1 MIKTVKFLGFGV
13 VLGGLMAA
21 AVNADV
27 GLSPQQISYFDLP
40 GQALQSSLVEFAIQA
55 RVTVVADSRLI
66 ASYRSG
72 PVVGPQPVDKA
83 LSGLLANTPLAFR
96 FDADTATFIIQQK
109 PSLPDADPAEP
120 VPVAKPAMPILDE
133 VVVTSAS
140 YPFRYHTVTNTHL
153 HGGMSYFDSSRFL
166 NVVPRALV
174 EDQQAKDIGDALKFV
189 SGVTPGDGVTDS
201 NDDVFIRG
209 FQRHA
214 IYIDGFRLSDSTGV
228 KQLPANVERI
238 DIIKGPS
245 TLLYGQ
251 AEPGGVVNV
260 VRKRP
265 QDETFISAEVGGG
278 SSGRRFASLDMNG
291 QLPGPGDV
299 DVRLI
304 LADDAQDEQADIT
317 DVHRQL
323 IAGSLK
329 WEVTPDTI
337 IDMGYEYQ
345 QASQQWDRNFLI
357 FNAYEDIFPG
367 ASLGASAKQA
377 RPDFTTDYTLFDA
390 AITHYFSPD
399 WRLRAKYVWH
409 DEERLGIRTT
419 SENLLTN
426 GMFFKREEL
435 GNDFAVFVLGGQVAI
450 PLVIYPQSPEWL
462 FRLGKLRS
470 IYDEQAFETENN
482 VSLNLEGSF
491 TTGGLTHHLTL
502 GADWHQQ
509 DLYKQYTI
517 EARDLF
523 PNLVLPESEFVAI
536 LPQLAEVMFDPSQ
549 PLGEL
554 EYKEL
559 RLLYDDV
566 GFYLH
571 DSIELSEQ
579 WTANIGTRY
588 NIITG
593 DYTDITE
600 WAFTE
605 LETYEHFSSQFGLV
619 YKPVDNHS
627 IYLNYSEAMRANYHL
642 DEVGPQLA
650 DPELSDQVEVGVKSL
665 LFNGRLLSTIG
676 IYEINK
682 RNIIDVQVIEGFR
695 TLLQSHEQQVRG
707 VDMDITWQVSS
718 QFDLVGA
725 LSLSD
730 PLIVSGENQGNQP
743 ALAAEQTAS
752 MFASYRWQNGL
763 SLNGGYKYVSQRYA
777 EDANAFWLGEYS
789 TLDLGVSYTFTAL
802 GSDAKVQLSVNNAL
816 DERYYTAILGG
827 LRMNESEGR
836 TILGSLRVDI

>member
-470 IYDEQAFETENN
+470 IY
-482 VSLNLEGSF
+482 
-491 TTGGLTHHLTL
+491 
-502 GADWHQQ
+502 
-509 DLYKQYTI
+509 
-517 EARDLF
+517 
-523 PNLVLPESEFVAI
+523 
-536 LPQLAEVMFDPSQ
+536 
-549 PLGEL
+549 
-554 EYKEL
+554 
-559 RLLYDDV
+559 
-566 GFYLH
+566 
-571 DSIELSEQ
+571 
-579 WTANIGTRY
+579 
-588 NIITG
+588 
-593 DYTDITE
+593 
-600 WAFTE
+600 
-605 LETYEHFSSQFGLV
+605 
-619 YKPVDNHS
+619 
-627 IYLNYSEAMRANYHL
+627 
-642 DEVGPQLA
+642 
-650 DPELSDQVEVGVKSL
+650 
-665 LFNGRLLSTIG
+665 
-676 IYEINK
+676 
-682 RNIIDVQVIEGFR
+682 
-695 TLLQSHEQQVRG
+695 
-707 VDMDITWQVSS
+707 
-718 QFDLVGA
+718 
-725 LSLSD
+725 
-730 PLIVSGENQGNQP
+730 
-743 ALAAEQTAS
+743 
-752 MFASYRWQNGL
+752 
-763 SLNGGYKYVSQRYA
+763 
-777 EDANAFWLGEYS
+777 
-789 TLDLGVSYTFTAL
+789 
-802 GSDAKVQLSVNNAL
+802 
-816 DERYYTAILGG
+816 
-827 LRMNESEGR
+827 
-836 TILGSLRVDI
+836 

>member
-1 MIKTVKFLGFGV
+1 MINTVKFLGFGV
-13 VLGGLMAA
+13 ILGGLAA
-21 AVNADV
+21 AVSADV
-27 GLSPQQISYFDLP
+27 GLPPKKISYFDLP
-40 GQALQSSLVEFAIQA
+40 GQSLQSSLVEFAVQA
-55 RVTVVADSRLI
+55 RATVVAESNLI
-66 ASYRSG
+66 AGYRSS

-83 LSGLLANTPLAFR
+83 LSGLLANTPLEFR
-96 FDADTATFIIQQK
+96 FEADTATFIIQQK
-109 PSLPDADPAEP
+109 PPSSDVVTTEFIAIP
-120 VPVAKPAMPILDE
+120 KPAMPTIDE
-133 VVVTSAS
+133 VVVTSAT

-153 HGGMSYFDSSRFL
+153 HNGISYFDSSRFL
-166 NVVPRALV
+166 NVVPRSLI
-174 EDQQAKDIGDALKFV
+174 EDQQSREIGDALKFV
-189 SGVTPGDGVTDS
+189 SSVTPGDGVTDS

-238 DIIKGPS
+238 DIVKGPS

-265 QDETFISAEVGGG
+265 EDSTFISAELGGG
-278 SSGRRFASLDMNG
+278 SAGRRFANLDMNG
-291 QLPGPGDV
+291 QLPGPGDI

-304 LADDAQDEQADIT
+304 LADDAQDELAEISDA
-317 DVHRQL
+317 HRQL
-323 IAGSLK
+323 IAGSIK
-329 WEVTPDTI
+329 WEVSPDTI

-345 QASQQWDRNFLI
+345 QASQKWDRNFLI
-357 FNAYEDIFPG
+357 FTAYEDLFPG
-367 ASLGASAKQA
+367 ATLEASAEQA
-377 RPDFTTDYTLFDA
+377 RPDFTTEYALFDA
-390 AITHYFSPD
+390 AITHYFSAD
-399 WRLRAKYVWH
+399 WHLRAKYVWH
-409 DEERLGIRTT
+409 DEDRLGIRTT
-419 SENLLTN
+419 SEGLLMN

-435 GNDFAVFVLGGQVAI
+435 GNDYAVLVLGGQVAI
-450 PLVIYPQSPEWL
+450 PLVFYPQSPEWL
-462 FRLGKLRS
+462 VRLGKLRS
-470 IYDEQAFETENN
+470 VYDEQAFETENH

-491 TTGGLTHHLTL
+491 TTAGLTHHLTL

-517 EARDLF
+517 EARNVF
-523 PNLVLPESEFVAI
+523 PNLVLPEPEFVAL

-559 RLLYDDV
+559 RLLYNDY
-566 GFYLH
+566 GIYLQ
-571 DSIELSEQ
+571 DSIELNDQ
-579 WTANIGTRY
+579 WVANIGTRY
-588 NIITG
+588 TITAG

-600 WAFTE
+600 WVFTE
-605 LETYEHFSSQFGLV
+605 LETYKHFSSQFGLV

-627 IYLNYSEAMRANYHL
+627 LYFNYSEAMRANYHL

-650 DPELSDQVEVGVKSL
+650 DPELSDQIEIGVKSL

-676 IYEINK
+676 IYDINK
-682 RNIIDVQVIEGFR
+682 RNIIDVRIIEGYR

-707 VDMDITWQVSS
+707 IDMDFTWQVSR

-725 LSLSD
+725 FSLSD
-730 PLIVSGENQGNQP
+730 PQIISGENRGNQP

-752 MFASYRWQNGL
+752 VFGSYRWQNGL
-763 SLNGGYKYVSQRYA
+763 SFNGGYKYVSKRFA
-777 EDANAFWLGEYS
+777 EDANAFWLGEY
-789 TLDLGVSYTFTAL
+789 TTFDLGMAYTFTAF
-802 GSDAKVQLSVNNAL
+802 GSDAKAQLSVNNAL

-836 TILGSLRVDI
+836 TIVGSLRVDI